1 MGKTG
6 AIRDL
11 AGTLDDPDA
20 SAPGY
25 DAVTRARAASILAM
39 LIFSA
44 CLVAA
49 GRPVPAAASP
59 YPSPTVELAGHGWG
73 GLRWFWRS

>member
-49 GRPVPAAASP
+49 GLLLGQWPVAARVRQ
-59 YPSPTVELAGHGWG
+59 T
-73 GLRWFWRS
+73 